1 MTMTDILQTPI
12 IITDENLSDWVDPS
26 WKLTTPI
33 AYAPGPDGALLGPDY
48 LYQFFAKPA
57 S

>member
-1 MTMTDILQTPI
+1 MTDILQTPI
-12 IITDENLSDWVDPS
+12 MITDENLSEWVDPS

-48 LYQFFAKPA
+48 LDQFFAK
-57 S
+57 SGS